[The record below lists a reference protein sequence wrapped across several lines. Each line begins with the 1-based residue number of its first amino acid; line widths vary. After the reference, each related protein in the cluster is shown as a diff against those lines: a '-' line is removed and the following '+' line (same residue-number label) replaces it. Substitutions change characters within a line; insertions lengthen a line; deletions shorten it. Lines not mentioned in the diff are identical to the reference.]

1 MKLNLKNKIIILIL
15 IVIVI
20 ICGIIYIRGNKK
32 ENNIRNPIS
41 YRNEDNGYVIY
52 NKVSNEI
59 ITTVKNEVD
68 VKIYQDNP
76 DYNPNP

>member
-1 MKLNLKNKIIILIL
+1 MKNKIIILIL
-15 IVIVI
+15 IVII

-32 ENNIRNPIS
+32 ENNIKNPIS

>member
-1 MKLNLKNKIIILIL
+1 MKNKIIILIL
-15 IVIVI
+15 IVII

-32 ENNIRNPIS
+32 ENNIKNPIS

-52 NKVSNEI
+52 NTASNEI